1 MAKYILED
9 ILRVRNFR
17 KDVAE
22 KNLTQA
28 QRLVVEAEENVKRAQ
43 QALDGFRVFIVE
55 ESDRLY
61 KEVIGQKVKKLSVD
75 GLNAAL
81 RALKN
86 KLFDHEK
93 TVENEKG
100 NLEKAKKN
108 LEEKRIALQEANK
121 NIEKISAHKESW
133 LKEAKHEEEMLAD
146 RELEEFT
153 GKKREGE

>member
-28 QRLVVEAEENVKRAQ
+28 QRLVVEAEENVKRAE
-43 QALDGFRVFIVE
+43 QALEEFKVFIVT

-86 KLFDHEK
+86 KLFDYEK
-93 TVENEKG
+93 NVENEKE

-108 LEEKRIALQEANK
+108 LAEKRIALQEANK

-133 LKEAKHEEEMLAD
+133 IKEAKHEEEMLAD
-146 RELEEFT
+146 KELEEFT
-153 GKKREGE
+153 GKKQSSE

>member
-1 MAKYILED
+1 MVKYVLED

-28 QRLVVEAEENVKRAQ
+28 QRLVTEAEENLKRAEN
-43 QALDGFRVFIVE
+43 ALEEFKIFIVT

-61 KEVIGQKVKKLSVD
+61 KKVMKQKVKKEAVD
-75 GLNAAL
+75 SLNAAL
-81 RALKN
+81 KALKSE
-86 KLFDHEK
+86 LFSREK
-93 TVENEKG
+93 IVADEKE

-108 LEEKRIALQEANK
+108 LEEKRIILQEANK

-133 LKEAKHEEEMLAD
+133 MKEAQHEEEVMAD

-153 GKKREGE
+153 GKKQGKE